1 MKKKGRITKNYEYQ
15 QVFKNGSSVATRAFV
30 LYQLRTN
37 DSENRVGFVVSKK
50 IGNAVTRNRVRRL
63 MRESFRLCAGK
74 LRRGYDLVL
83 IARPAAA
90 KMNFM
95 QAAAEMEKVLQRG
108 GLFSVPNN

>member
-1 MKKKGRITKNYEYQ
+1 MRKKGRITKNREYQ
-15 QVFKNGSSVATRAFV
+15 QVFRNGTSVATRTFV
-30 LYQLRTN
+30 LYQLRN
-37 DSENRVGFVVSKK
+37 NQSENRVGFVVSKK
-50 IGNAVTRNRVRRL
+50 IGNAVTRNRAKRL
-63 MRESFRLCAGK
+63 MRESYRLCAGK

-108 GLFSVPNN
+108 GLFSVADT